1 MADTAVQAL
10 KSYNDLPVLDWDM
23 TDPFTSSYALF
34 GKLREE
40 TPLVKVPMG
49 MGSMVLALRAHMV
62 DQIVSPDETRQLE
75 TEMKMMQGI
84 FDGPIYDFIAQVM
97 LFANGDVHQ
106 RRRQP
111 VARTFAF
118 KLMEA
123 MRPKAA
129 AVAAEIIAEH
139 LGKGPFDYLKDFA
152 AQIPA
157 RIIADILG
165 IPRKDLPVFLK
176 WVSDTAE
183 AIGFVDVSRRADI
196 EKSLTEFNA
205 YVDKLLADRRANPR
219 GDFLSDYVAATA
231 ASGDM
236 TEGEIRAQVV
246 GLILAG
252 SDTTRNSMCMTLS
265 ELLQHPEQWKALCA
279 DPDGL
284 KKKASEEGLR
294 YQPVVSG
301 IPRVT
306 TKDMEIEGYLIPAG
320 AVIAVSILSV
330 LRDPAVYADPES
342 FNIHRT
348 DQQRWHL
355 AFGAGAHRCAG
366 EALARVELE
375 ETLATIA
382 RLAPNT
388 RVVGAA
394 PQLQPGAIRTVD
406 QMQVE
411 FIA

>member
-1 MADTAVQAL
+1 MADIEVKAL
-10 KSYNDLPVLDWDM
+10 KSYADIPMLDWDLLN
-23 TDPFTSSYALF
+23 PEFSSYDLF
-34 GKLREE
+34 RKLREE
-40 TPLVKVPMG
+40 TPLAKVQMG
-49 MGSMVLALRAHMV
+49 MGTMVLGLRASMV
-62 DQIVSPDETRQLE
+62 DDIVSPENTRQLE

-84 FDGPIYDFIAQVM
+84 FDGPIFDFIAQVM
-97 LFANGDVHQ
+97 LFANGEAHQ

-129 AVAAEIIAEH
+129 AVAAEIINDH
-139 LGKGPFDYLKDFA
+139 LGKGPFDFLKEFA
-152 AQIPA
+152 AQMPA

-165 IPRKDLPVFLK
+165 IPRADLPVFMK
-176 WVSDTAE
+176 WISDTAE
-183 AIGFVDVSRRADI
+183 SIGFVDVPRRADI
-196 EKSLTEFNA
+196 EKSLVEFND
-205 YVDKLLADRRANPR
+205 YVGKLLDDRRANPR

-252 SDTTRNSMCMTLS
+252 SDTTRNSMCMTLF
-265 ELLQHPEQWKALCA
+265 ELLQHPEQWKTLCA

-306 TKDMEIEGYLIPAG
+306 TRDLEIEGYLVPAG
-320 AVIAVSILSV
+320 AVLAVSILSV
-330 LRDPAVYADPES
+330 LRDPAVYAEPES
-342 FNIHRT
+342 FNIHRS

-375 ETLATIA
+375 ETLAAIA

-388 RVVGAA
+388 RHVGPA
-394 PQLQPGAIRTVD
+394 PQLQPGAIRAVD
-406 QMQVE
+406 QFQVE

>member
-1 MADTAVQAL
+1 MADTAVTAL
-10 KSYNDLPVLDWDM
+10 KSYADIPMLDWDLLN
-23 TDPFTSSYALF
+23 PEFSSYDLF
-34 GKLREE
+34 RKLREE
-40 TPLVKVPMG
+40 TPLAKVQMG
-49 MGSMVLALRAHMV
+49 MGTMVLGLRASMV
-62 DQIVSPDETRQLE
+62 DDIVSPENTRQLE

-84 FDGPIYDFIAQVM
+84 FDGPIFDFISQVM
-97 LFANGDVHQ
+97 LFANGESHQ

-139 LGKGPFDYLKDFA
+139 LGKGPFDFLKEFA
-152 AQIPA
+152 AQLPA

-165 IPRKDLPVFLK
+165 IPRADLPVFLK

-183 AIGFVDVSRRADI
+183 SIGFVDVSRRTDI
-196 EKSLTEFNA
+196 EKSLVEFNA

-236 TEGEIRAQVV
+236 TEGEIRAQIV

-252 SDTTRNSMCMTLS
+252 SDTTRNSMCMTLF

-306 TKDMEIEGYLIPAG
+306 TKDLEIEGYVVPAG
-320 AVIAVSILSV
+320 AVLAVSILSV
-330 LRDPAVYADPES
+330 LRDPAVYADPET

-375 ETLATIA
+375 ETLAAIA

-388 RVVGAA
+388 NVVGAA
-394 PQLQPGAIRTVD
+394 PQLQPGAIRAVD
-406 QMQVE
+406 QFHVA
-411 FIA
+411 FA